1 ARQEPEKDI
10 YQKSHDQARGLKT
23 ERVAII
29 FIHKYFTQF
38 IPGKQ
43 EGYATT
49 TESLP
54 QKDRILRKRG
64 RYSRKDNNRFIGYN
78 SHGQFPLYSN

>member
-1 ARQEPEKDI
+1 KDI

-23 ERVAII
+23 ERVPII
-29 FIHKYFTQF
+29 FINKYFTQF

-43 EGYATT
+43 ESYATT

-54 QKDRILRKRG
+54 FFD
-64 RYSRKDNNRFIGYN
+64 YN
-78 SHGQFPLYSN
+78 TPFPQPLTPLWKN

>member
-1 ARQEPEKDI
+1 
-10 YQKSHDQARGLKT
+10 LKT
-23 ERVAII
+23 DRVPII
-29 FIHKYFTQF
+29 FINKYFTQF

-54 QKDRILRKRG
+54 MIFLRV
-64 RYSRKDNNRFIGYN
+64 
-78 SHGQFPLYSN
+78 

>member
-1 ARQEPEKDI
+1 
-10 YQKSHDQARGLKT
+10 
-23 ERVAII
+23 RVPII
-29 FIHKYFTQF
+29 FINKYFTQF

-54 QKDRILRKRG
+54 KSGFLIHTKEISAKACWIKFYSQQILEEWEKLR
-64 RYSRKDNNRFIGYN
+64 
-78 SHGQFPLYSN
+78 

>member
-1 ARQEPEKDI
+1 
-10 YQKSHDQARGLKT
+10 
-23 ERVAII
+23 
-29 FIHKYFTQF
+29 QF

-54 QKDRILRKRG
+54 IFLVPREFVAKCLPLTPRSGKTHSAVN
-64 RYSRKDNNRFIGYN
+64 YRFLEVRVNFLQNFMIN
-78 SHGQFPLYSN
+78 FA